1 MKRPAIL
8 PVFVLLFLATLSPVS
23 GQTVPPALMVK
34 EEEKSVPLHLAGLNV
49 DVRIFGHVAQTS
61 TTMTFSNPNDRV
73 LEGDLYFP
81 LPEGA
86 TVSGYALDIEG
97 KMVDGVAVEK
107 HKGRQV
113 FEAIVRQGIDPGL
126 IEWTKGNNFKTRV
139 FPIPAR
145 GSRTIRVD
153 YVTELTGPADR
164 PAYHLPLK
172 FKNKVDDFSLRVEV
186 VKPLAAPQITQGELA
201 NFSFAQWR
209 DSYVA
214 EAKLE
219 DIAPAKDLIIAL
231 PNVQKQTVVVE
242 RADDGQV
249 YFAVYD
255 YPEVPTRPS
264 AVAPPKRIAIH
275 WDASGSRIGGD
286 RDRELKLLEA
296 YFDAWANPV
305 SGGGPTIE
313 VDLFLLRNTQSKPER
328 FVLKQSNPAKLI
340 ARLKNVQY
348 DGGTQ
353 IGSLT
358 PPPNAPAPDFHMLFT
373 DGISNFGREKPS
385 RLEAPV
391 YIFSADA
398 AANHAFLHSLA
409 MVTGGRYF
417 NLKRLTDADV
427 LSGIGRSAFSFLKA
441 DAGQNEATELF
452 PKSAQPVA
460 GRFAL
465 VGKLNGPHATVTLRY
480 GMKKGVS
487 QTRTYPISRDTAAE
501 GSLLRRLWAQ
511 KKLAELMIFQK
522 RNEKPIVALGQEHGL
537 VTPFTSLIVLDSLE
551 QYLEHEIAP
560 PGSLPEMRQEYM
572 RQMDTLE
579 RQKKKEQTEKLDVVA
594 AMWQERVKWW
604 SKEYKYPKKFKY
616 REPGEERPGL
626 LQRIGGALGG
636 GLRMGAPSEGAAEPG
651 RSNDAA
657 PAMRPESPE
666 ALAPQDG
673 DAFGGEGQAGE
684 NADKEEDEGRSGAG
698 RQPAISIKPWDPKT
712 PYVKALRAAA
722 PGDRIDVYMKNRAEF
737 GTSPAFFLDC
747 ADFFAGADNRAMA
760 LRVLSNVAELEL
772 ENPTL
777 LRVLAHRLDQ
787 IGELDLAILTFE
799 EVRRLRPEEPQ
810 SHRDLALVL
819 ARRAASGSA
828 ESIGDDYTRA
838 LALLAEVVMGRWDGR
853 FPEIELMALEE
864 FNSILPRA
872 KKAGVKKVPLDER
885 LVKLLDVD
893 VRIVMT
899 WHADNTDIDLWVI
912 EPSGEKAY
920 YEHNRT
926 TIGGLVSADYT
937 GGYGPEEYMVRR
949 AMSGVYK
956 VQANFYGSGAVKLLG
971 AVTVQVD
978 VFTNFGRANEARKS
992 LTVRLQKEEE
1002 TIDIGQIEF

>member
-8 PVFVLLFLATLSPVS
+8 PVFVLLFLATLTPVS

-34 EEEKSVPLHLAGLNV
+34 EEEKSVPLHLAVLDV

-61 TTMTFSNPNDRV
+61 TTMTFSNGNDRV

-107 HKGRQV
+107 DKGRQV

-172 FKNKVDDFSLRVEV
+172 FKAKVDGFSLRVEV
-186 VKPLAAPQITQGELA
+186 VKPLAAPQITQGELE

-214 EAKLE
+214 EARLE

-231 PNVQKQTVVVE
+231 PNVQKQNIVVE

-255 YPEVPTRPS
+255 YPDVPTRPS

-275 WDASGSRIGGD
+275 WDASGSRGGDD
-286 RDRELKLLEA
+286 RDRELKLLAA

-340 ARLKNVQY
+340 ARLKEVQY

-358 PPPNAPAPDFHMLFT
+358 PAPNAQSPDFHMLFT
-373 DGISNFGREKPS
+373 DGISNFGREKPAG
-385 RLEAPV
+385 LEAPV

-417 NLKRLTDADV
+417 NLKRLADADV
-427 LSGIGRSAFSFLKA
+427 LSGIGRSSFSFLKA
-441 DAGQNEATELF
+441 EADQSEAVELF

-460 GRFAL
+460 GRFGL
-465 VGKLNGPHATVTLRY
+465 VGKLTGPRATVTVRY
-480 GMKKGVS
+480 GMKKGTPQS
-487 QTRTYPISRDTAAE
+487 RTFTISRETAVE

-511 KKLAELMIFQK
+511 KKLTELMIFQK
-522 RNEKPIVALGQEHGL
+522 RNEKPIVTLGKEHGL

-560 PGSLPEMRQEYM
+560 PKSLPEMRQEYM
-572 RQMDTLE
+572 RRMDTLE
-579 RQKKKEQTEKLDVVA
+579 QQQKKEQTEKLDVVA

-604 SKEYKYPKKFKY
+604 TKEYKYPKRFKY
-616 REPGEERPGL
+616 REPGTGL
-626 LQRIGGALGG
+626 LDRIGGAIGGALGG
-636 GLRMGAPSEGAAEPG
+636 RAAPSEGAAEPDM
-651 RSNDAA
+651 RDDAA
-657 PAMRPESPE
+657 PAMEPAAPE
-666 ALAPQDG
+666 APAPG

-684 NADKEEDEGRSGAG
+684 NADKEEDEGGRDS

-712 PYVKALRAAA
+712 PYIKALRAAA
-722 PGDRIDVYMKNRAEF
+722 PGDLVDVYMKNRAEF
-737 GTSPAFFLDC
+737 GNSPAFFLDC
-747 ADFFAGADNRAMA
+747 ADFFAGADDREMA

-777 LRVLAHRLDQ
+777 LRVLAHRLAQ
-787 IGELDLAILTFE
+787 IGELGLAILTFE

-828 ESIGDDYTRA
+828 ESIRDDYTRA
-838 LALLAEVVMGRWDGR
+838 LAMLAEVVMGQWDGR

-864 FNSILPRA
+864 FNAILPRA

-912 EPSGEKAY
+912 EPSGEKAF

-949 AMSGVYK
+949 AMRGVYK

-978 VFTNFGRANEARKS
+978 VFTNFGRPNEARKS